1 MFLVTFAAMK
11 TATLQHVFDSG
22 TPAGIFAAIAD
33 LRRFGDAHPFMKTV
47 TVKATPDAAKTD
59 FHITETARLFGF
71 IPLPVQYDA
80 RVTIIQPGTE
90 VHYDSQ
96 VQRGVVLHICWN
108 VETDNA
114 GKVVLTER
122 INVQGNNI
130 IAGVFIR
137 MLCKAHLHTM
147 AQLKKQLV

>member
-1 MFLVTFAAMK
+1 MK
-11 TATLQHVFDSG
+11 TQTILHLFENATRENVF
-22 TPAGIFAAIAD
+22 TAIAD

-47 TVKATPDAAKTD
+47 TVTATPDAATTD

-90 VHYDSQ
+90 VNYDSQ
-96 VQRGVVLHICWN
+96 VQRGVVLHISWN

-137 MLCKAHLHTM
+137 MLCKAHVQTM
-147 AQLKKQLV
+147 VQLKKQLV

>member
-1 MFLVTFAAMK
+1 MK
-11 TATLQHVFDSG
+11 TQTILHLFENATRENV
-22 TPAGIFAAIAD
+22 FAAIAD

-47 TVKATPDAAKTD
+47 TVTATLDATTTD

-80 RVTIIQPGTE
+80 RVKIIQTGTE

-96 VQRGVVLHICWN
+96 VQPGVVLHISWN

-114 GKVVLTER
+114 GKVVLTEQ
-122 INVQGNNI
+122 IEVQGNNI
-130 IAGVFIR
+130 IAGIFIR
-137 MLCKAHLHTM
+137 MLCKAHVQTI